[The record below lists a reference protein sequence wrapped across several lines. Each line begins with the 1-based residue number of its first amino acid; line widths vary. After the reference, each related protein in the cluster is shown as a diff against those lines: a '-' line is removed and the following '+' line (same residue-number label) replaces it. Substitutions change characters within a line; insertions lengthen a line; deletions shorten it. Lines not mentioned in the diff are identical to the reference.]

1 MSAGFSISRR
11 IALALRRARVGILT
25 MALAHAVG
33 LGSGMLMVHAGNRF
47 ALNHRDRIISNAR
60 SSSPITR
67 RLIQGQP
74 AVAAAL
80 DCAANTLAA
89 TATALSGYWAPA
101 PFPIALYRGWIGG
114 VVSVDDQHRSRL
126 TRSFSGGTYYMCVI
140 VLQLVPYTLAGG
152 AGVNLGLAR
161 VKPVGD
167 YAGPRFLGLPHAALR
182 DAGWIYVLVIPLF
195 ALASAFEFFWPS

>member
-1 MSAGFSISRR
+1 M
-11 IALALRRARVGILT
+11 RRARFGILS
-25 MALAHAVG
+25 MALAHGVG
-33 LGSGMLMVHAGNRF
+33 LGSGMLMVHTGNRF
-47 ALNHRDRIISNAR
+47 ALNQRDKIISNAR

-67 RLIQGQP
+67 RFIQGR
-74 AVAAAL
+74 AVAAAAL
-80 DCAANTLAA
+80 DCTANTIAA
-89 TATALSGYWAPA
+89 SVTALSGYWAPA
-101 PFPIALYRGWIGG
+101 PFPFALYRGWIGG
-114 VVSVDDQHRSRL
+114 IVSVDGQHRSRL
-126 TRSFSGGTYYMCVI
+126 TRSLGGGFYYVCTI

-195 ALASAFEFFWPS
+195 AVASAFEFLWPS